1 VHAAGRYAQA
11 AGLAMSGPAAF
22 LTIMVVLAPFGYVV
36 YQSLVEKGTGSI
48 GLSNFEWL
56 LGPGFLPAFWNTLVI
71 ALGSVALE
79 VLVAIPLALLLDQ
92 AIAGRGLLRSLVT
105 LPWAIPT
112 ITVATAFLW
121 LANTNYGLVNQ
132 VGLETGLFPEPI
144 AFLGERGW
152 ATWTVI
158 VAHAWKGLPLVFIV
172 ILSAL
177 QSLPREVV
185 EAARVDGAGSQAT
198 FSHVVLPHL
207 LPAIA
212 LAGVLSGI
220 YNFALFDITFL
231 LTGGGPSGSTTT
243 LPLLLYN
250 QAFRGLDSGRA
261 AAVGLVIFLAGVI
274 SLMVVLRVARRA
286 R

>member
-1 VHAAGRYAQA
+1 MHIAGRYAQA
-11 AGLAMSGPAAF
+11 AGLAMAGPAAF
-22 LTIMVVLAPFGYVV
+22 LTFTVVLAPFAYVI
-36 YQSLVEKGTGSI
+36 YQSLVEKRTGSL
-48 GLSNFEWL
+48 GLSNFDWL

-71 ALGSVALE
+71 AVGSVAIELAI
-79 VLVAIPLALLLDQ
+79 AIPLALLLNQ
-92 AIAGRGLLRSLVT
+92 AVAGRGLLRSLVT

-121 LANTNYGLVNQ
+121 LANTNYGLINQ
-132 VGLETGLFPEPI
+132 IGLESGLFSEPI

-152 ATWTVI
+152 ATWSVI
-158 VAHAWKGLPLVFIV
+158 IAHAWKGLPLVFIV
-172 ILSAL
+172 ILSSL
-177 QSLPREVV
+177 QSLPAEVV
-185 EAARVDGAGSQAT
+185 EAARVDGAGSRAT

-207 LPAIA
+207 IPAIA

-250 QAFRGLDSGRA
+250 QAFRGLDQGRA
-261 AAVGLVIFLAGVI
+261 AAVGLVIFLAGMI
-274 SLMVVLRVARRA
+274 SLVVVLRLARRA